1 MAKDKIVILR
11 YSALQAEV
19 SVLQNVGGRH
29 RYVVKNAEEKGIG
42 SEALTEQLINLVL
55 RKSGQQ
61 LPTTDSALR
70 AEALKCRK
78 ELINYDTEFSFA
90 DGTTVEVE
98 QYEFENASLMVTNR
112 LLSFVST
119 SMGNTAEIDRI
130 MFTADDVDEA
140 LLRSLFVRNYS
151 ASVGNSRT
159 ESEWLS
165 MNDKAAVAR
174 LLADADAYTEPKP
187 TEKKTAEKKPTEKTP
202 RPNPS
207 ATSRPSSSQTS
218 GSRSY
223 TQTASRPA
231 STQTASRP
239 STSQPAKKTGSR
251 IISILL
257 IAVAVV
263 VASFIGLAI
272 LGYALSKNKGSA
284 TTTEVDYTS
293 IVTDDYNAEPVDA
306 EEVVAPSEGNSEV
319 DPKLRYDYVYSESDG
334 MRKVEKN
341 GKKGLIDSKGREVV
355 VPQYDY
361 IYSKSDGLYKVEK
374 NGKKGYI
381 RADGSVFIPVKY
393 DYIYSKQNGVY
404 KVELNSKKG
413 FVDANTGK
421 ELCPPKYDY
430 IYSEKDGLYKVELNG
445 KKGFLDSN
453 YQEILPP
460 TYDYIYSFSGGLA
473 KVELG
478 RKIGYINKQGKL
490 VQPLE

>member
-1 MAKDKIVILR
+1 MAKDKIVVLR

-29 RYVVKNAEEKGIG
+29 RYVVKKAEEKGIG
-42 SEALTEQLINLVL
+42 SEALTDQLIHLVL
-55 RKSGQQ
+55 RKAGQQ
-61 LPTTDSALR
+61 LPTTDNALR
-70 AEALKCRK
+70 TEALRCRR
-78 ELINYDTEFSFA
+78 ELLDYDTEFSLP
-90 DGTTVEVE
+90 DGTSVEIE
-98 QYEFENASLMVTNR
+98 QYEFENASLTVTNR
-112 LLSFVST
+112 LLAFISN
-119 SMGNTAEIDRI
+119 SMGNAAAVDRI
-130 MFTADDVDEA
+130 MILADTLDEA
-140 LLRSLFVRNYS
+140 LLKSLMVRNFS
-151 ASVGNSRT
+151 ASVGNSRA

-165 MNDKAAVAR
+165 INDKAAAR
-174 LLADADAYTEPKP
+174 LLADAGAYTEPKP

-218 GSRSY
+218 GSRS
-223 TQTASRPA
+223 TSSRPT

-239 STSQPAKKTGSR
+239 SASQPAKKTGSR

-272 LGYALSKNKGSA
+272 LGYALSKGKGSA

-293 IVTDDYNAEPVDA
+293 IVTEDYNAEPVDA
-306 EEVVAPSEGNSEV
+306 DEVVAPSESNSDV

-355 VPQYDY
+355 APQYDY

-374 NGKKGYI
+374 NGKKGFI
-381 RADGSVFIPVKY
+381 RSDGTVFIAVKY
-393 DYIYSKQNGVY
+393 DYIYSKSDGVY

-413 FVDANTGK
+413 FVDAKTGK
-421 ELCPPKYDY
+421 EICPPKYDY
-430 IYSEKDGLYKVELNG
+430 IYSKRDGLYKVELNG
-445 KKGFLDSN
+445 KKGFLDAN